1 MQEQKTASLPASV
14 PAPCIRPALSGPVR
28 SGPVR
33 FELVIE
39 IPDIHTI
46 ALLRYLHAAVLAKGA
61 LAIPPAE
68 EPPHP
73 RR

>member
-1 MQEQKTASLPASV
+1 MQEQNAARLPASV
-14 PAPCIRPALSGPVR
+14 PAPCVRPVLSCPVR

-33 FELVIE
+33 SELVIE
-39 IPDIHTI
+39 IPDIRTI